1 MPPVADPADL
11 QSAVDAYQHA
21 RGNRSEAARN
31 LGISASTLYRR
42 LQLAEEA
49 GITPAEPHT
58 DLELE
63 QESINLSGD
72 EQTIRVVTHKELRT
86 EAEVLEHCQVDTSEW
101 EVHRLKITN
110 HKQGQTD
117 ADKNARIVSMVNI
130 TLELR
135 RRRRDDPER
144 AKAEVLE
151 LLKSHAPRVPK
162 PKWSRRKH
170 RGDLMLEIS
179 VPDIHF
185 GKLADG
191 DETGESYNLNIA
203 RSLYLKAHEHI
214 LNQACERYDIGQ
226 IIQVPANDIMHFDGP
241 SYTTTK
247 GTRQDAC
254 ATWQRV
260 YTTARKAAVD
270 AIMLCREAAPVRVVS
285 HSDNHAQAA
294 SFYLGDALACYFHA
308 DKHTEVDSGPQP
320 YKFHRH
326 GNCLIGWGHGHQAKY
341 PELQAIMARYC
352 PNDYAECPVKEW
364 HLGHLHKEMLID
376 GWGGMVFRR
385 ISSLSGSDSWHAGMG
400 YGSQKSAMGFVWSQ
414 DALEAIVYF
423 TPKAEDYTQ

>member
-1 MPPVADPADL
+1 MPPVADPADI
-11 QSAVDAYQHA
+11 QAAVDAWVA
-21 RGNRSEAARN
+21 CKRNKSEAARS
-31 LGISASTLYRR
+31 LGIPRATLHCR
-42 LQLAEEA
+42 LELAEQA
-49 GITPAEPHT
+49 GLVPT
-58 DLELE
+58 DDYDGLELE
-63 QESINLSGD
+63 EEHINMRGD
-72 EQTIRVVTHKELRT
+72 QQTIRLITHKALRT
-86 EAEVLEHCQVDTSEW
+86 EAEVLEHCQVDTAEW

-144 AKAEVLE
+144 AKAEVME
-151 LLKSHAPRVPK
+151 LLKKHAPRIAK
-162 PKWSRRKH
+162 PKWTRRKN
-170 RGDLMLEIS
+170 RGELMLEIS

-191 DETGESYNLNIA
+191 EETGEAYNLKIA

-226 IIQVPANDIMHFDGP
+226 VIQVPSNDIMHFDG
-241 SYTTTK
+241 SRYTTTK
-247 GTRQDAC
+247 GTRQDASG
-254 ATWQRV
+254 TWQRV
-260 YTTARKAAVD
+260 YMTARKAAVD
-270 AIMLCREAAPVRVVS
+270 AVLMCREAAPVRVIS
-285 HSDNHAQAA
+285 HTDNHAQDAA
-294 SFYLGDALACYFHA
+294 FYLGDALDCYFHA
-308 DKHTEVDSGPQP
+308 DPHTVVDSGPQP

-385 ISSLSGSDSWHAGMG
+385 ISSLSGADSWHAGMG
-400 YGSQKSAMGFVWSQ
+400 YGSQKSAMGFVWSH
-414 DALEAIVYF
+414 DALEAVVYF
-423 TPKAEDYTQ
+423 TPKAEDYAA